1 MLQKTT
7 KTKFTISTANIQDEI
22 TVFWKRFDDRF
33 KQFFE
38 ITINF
43 HLNIH

>member
-22 TVFWKRFDDRF
+22 TVFRKRFDDGF
-33 KQFFE
+33 IQFFK